1 MTKFDNSE
9 DHSTRSVNGA
19 LTTAERARLVELHF
33 ERGAER
39 QFLSD
44 VNLART
50 LRFGAVLNKLEIAP
64 C

>member
-1 MTKFDNSE
+1 MIGNNHK

-19 LTTAERARLVELHF
+19 LNTAERARLVELHF

-44 VNLART
+44 VNLARALHLGT
-50 LRFGAVLNKLEIAP
+50 VLNELEIAS